1 MFRRIRNGV
10 PGMAEKLD
18 WADPGYFSGES
29 RIGNSVRVLVQ
40 LIRPPRGHRTIPT
53 KTGSMLILVTI
64 GVGTAAFNSGQNIL
78 YLALSM
84 FLSTILVSGLL
95 SWLNF
100 KGCRWKL
107 DCGRHFRVGEPSPV
121 YLEIKNTKRYLPTYA
136 LTFLTGTKSG
146 KGTHSLLLNERMDP
160 GCHNRLDWYF
170 VPDRRGR
177 ESIQIKGMVSCY
189 PFGFLKKSISDSY
202 TKEVIVWPARVP
214 YQFSGD
220 KAGRRWQFGKHRRKG
235 DGVELISL
243 RDYRSGDS
251 LRRIHWKAT
260 ARLGKLQ
267 TRETEQEHHQAF
279 SILVDPSRIL
289 WANEEQFERM
299 CSFAGTL
306 AEDLYQHDQLQ
317 SAHVLGMKR
326 VVVGAIEDLYTFL
339 DQLGTLDRDGSGEQS
354 PAMEHSPLTVRFIP
368 GPEGTV
374 LARMEEGILGQA

>member
-1 MFRRIRNGV
+1 MFQRIRNGV

-18 WADPGYFSGES
+18 WADPGYFSGDS

-121 YLEIKNTKRYLPTYA
+121 YLEIENTKRYLPTYA
-136 LTFLTGTKSG
+136 LTFLTGTNAG
-146 KGTHSLLLNERMDP
+146 DGACQLSLSERLDP
-160 GCHNRLDWYF
+160 GRRKRLDWEF
-170 VPDRRGR
+170 VPERRGR
-177 ESIQIKGMVSCY
+177 ESIQLRGMVSCY

-220 KAGRRWQFGKHRRKG
+220 KAGRRWQYGKHRRKG

-260 ARLGKLQ
+260 ARLGKFQ
-267 TRETEQEHHQAF
+267 VRETEQEHHQAF
-279 SILVDPSRIL
+279 SILVDPSRNL
-289 WANEEQFERM
+289 WTDDEQFERM

-317 SAHVLGMKR
+317 SAQVIGSKR
-326 VVVGAIEDLYTFL
+326 VAVGAIEDLYTFL
-339 DQLGTLDRDGSGEQS
+339 DQLGSLERDGAGEQS
-354 PAMEHSPLTVRFIP
+354 SVSGNSPLTVRFLP

-374 LARMEEGILGQA
+374 LARMEEGTLGQA